1 MSEEEA
7 AERAERLEREAHA
20 AIAEFSLE
28 DGRASARAGRAPGD
42 VGRAGH
48 VNMAGELLIQ
58 IFDIGRFH
66 AIRPALD
73 ELDAARALGLESSLA
88 VLREAAVLPFARS
101 HRAAA
106 TIANWATYFISLALF
121 FSGLWFVMARPVLA
135 LARQLDAYVKAAHQ
149 ASTREANSVAPP
161 W

>member
-1 MSEEEA
+1 MNEEEA

-42 VGRAGH
+42 AGRAGH

-58 IFDIGRFH
+58 IIDIGRFH

-73 ELDAARALGLESSLA
+73 ELDAARALGLESLA

-106 TIANWATYFISLALF
+106 TIANWAAYFISLALS

>member
-1 MSEEEA
+1 MT
-7 AERAERLEREAHA
+7 RIYRL
-20 AIAEFSLE
+20 
-28 DGRASARAGRAPGD
+28 AR
-42 VGRAGH
+42 
-48 VNMAGELLIQ
+48 L
-58 IFDIGRFH
+58 FH

-73 ELDAARALGLESSLA
+73 ELDAARALGLDSLA